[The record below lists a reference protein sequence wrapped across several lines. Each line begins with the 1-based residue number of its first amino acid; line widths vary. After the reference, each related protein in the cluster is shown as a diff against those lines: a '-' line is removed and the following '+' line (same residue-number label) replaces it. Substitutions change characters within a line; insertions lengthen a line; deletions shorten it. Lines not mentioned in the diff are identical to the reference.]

1 MADKSEI
8 AIIIPVF
15 KEQDTIA
22 KVLGDIDHSLREP
35 ATVYLIA
42 DFATDP
48 TISAAETVAADLSV
62 QVRFIFQN
70 DARGPALAIKLG
82 IESST
87 EKFIVF
93 MTADDSDDASDIPRL
108 VSLLRTGATV
118 VCASRYAKG
127 GKHIGGPKLK
137 YFLSWLAGQIA
148 RLVKRLDTCDP
159 TNLFKAATR
168 DFLNKIS
175 IESKFG
181 FTLGL
186 ELVGK
191 ANGGSYS
198 VVEIPTIWH
207 ERTVGASSFKTLKW
221 LPTYIYW
228 FLRLIIS
235 K

>member
-1 MADKSEI
+1 MADKSDI

-15 KEQDTIA
+15 NEQGTIG
-22 KVLGDIDHSLREP
+22 KVLRDIDHSLKEP
-35 ATVYLIA
+35 TTVYLIA
-42 DFATDP
+42 DSAADP
-48 TISAAETVAADLSV
+48 TISAGETAAADLSLQVHIIV
-62 QVRFIFQN
+62 QT
-70 DARGPALAIKLG
+70 DDRGPASAMKLG

-108 VSLLRTGATV
+108 VYLLRNGATM

-137 YFLSWLAGQIA
+137 HFLSWLAGQIV
-148 RLVKRLDTCDP
+148 RFIKRLDTCDP
-159 TNLFKAATR
+159 TNLFKGVTR
-168 DFLNKIS
+168 DFLNEIS
-175 IESKFG
+175 IESKSG

-191 ANGGSYS
+191 ANGRSYS
-198 VVEIPTIWH
+198 VLEIPTVWH

-221 LPTYIYW
+221 LPTYFYW